1 MCIAADSPLLVIDL
15 APGIERSVR
24 AQLAREARRRAI
36 KLLELRAGDHYPEVD
51 RAVSECGADALA
63 AVGGDAAQCKAA
75 VVASGRELPYACIPA
90 GQESLFARDLGVN
103 PQDAIA
109 ALWALARRR
118 ERFVDLGEVNGIT
131 FVNYAALGLDCTP
144 ARAGGRCG
152 ARAAAPVTAYLVRRR
167 HPPLHLRWF
176 EAGGR
181 ESATAVFVSNN
192 RRRFESHAI
201 GARSRLDGGVLGVGV
216 LELRATAAPS
226 ANPAW
231 RELVAPA
238 FELDA
243 DTRVAAD
250 IDGQA
255 ASLEPPVRFRI
266 LPRALRARLASA
278 A

>member
-1 MCIAADSPLLVIDL
+1 VIDL
-15 APGIERSVR
+15 APGIERAVR
-24 AQLAREARRRAI
+24 AQLAREARRRAMN
-36 KLLELRAGDHYPEVD
+36 LLELRAGDHYPEVD
-51 RAVSECGADALA
+51 RAVSEYGADALG

-75 VVASGRELPYACIPA
+75 VVASGRELPYACIPT
-90 GQESLFARDLGVN
+90 GRDNLFARDLGVN
-103 PQDAIA
+103 PGDAIA
-109 ALWALARRR
+109 ALCAFARGC

-144 ARAGGRCG
+144 AGASGPSGVRSGRSV
-152 ARAAAPVTAYLVRRR
+152 AAYVVRRR

-176 EAGGR
+176 AAGGR

-192 RRRFESHAI
+192 RCRFESHAI
-201 GARSRLDGGVLGVGV
+201 GGRSRLDGGVLGVGV

-226 ANPAW
+226 PNPAW
-231 RELVAPA
+231 RELVAPV

-243 DTRVAAD
+243 DTPVAAD

-266 LPRALRARLASA
+266 LPRALRARIASVS
-278 A
+278 